1 MERVSLTMKNKV
13 SFCTSLLLVVALLT
27 PVLCL
32 AASAANKIPVINIIG
47 ERAVEVWKEDGT
59 HYEPTGDAADAV
71 VDGAVQELVPLFIK
85 AVLTNN
91 YDEWSRKALEKLT
104 PIYDEIRPNPDG
116 SLPENTGIY
125 YAAVNVPTTEAQV
138 PAPEQVN
145 SYYPFAWDYR
155 LSPLDAADQLKT
167 YIGWVKAKTGS
178 DKVVIVSRC
187 GSTSLPAA
195 YLYKYG
201 TADIEKLIFACS
213 TLPGVSY
220 ADTLLSGNV
229 YISGDALYNR
239 VSYRDDFSSL
249 NENLRKFLSA
259 LLYAMAENGGMDDAN
274 GIINYAYGKIKDSFV
289 APFLRSYYGICGN
302 YVASVGDHYD
312 DYRDYVFPTDELKA
326 EYAAIL
332 AKTDEYHYNV
342 QAKIR
347 ELLTAAAEDGVSV
360 NFIVTYGEPTDW
372 PIGENSS
379 RVGDELMDANA
390 QSLGATAV
398 NYGETLP
405 DAYVAAREAQGLGGF
420 ISPDHQIDAST
431 CLFPETTWFIK
442 NMRHAFFENDLH
454 DFIRM
459 IAWTDDFTVDSDPD
473 RPRFLTVVGDHA
485 GLAPAA
491 AENENDLDPAANRPD
506 MHNAGG
512 FFARIIAFYA
522 KLISRI
528 FNFFHQFRIR

>member
-1 MERVSLTMKNKV
+1 MKKALPRYL
-13 SFCTSLLLVVALLT
+13 SLLLAAALLLAVCA
-27 PVLCL
+27 PMAL
-32 AASAANKIPVINIIG
+32 AADRTPVINIEG
-47 ERAVEVWKEDGT
+47 EKTIDVWNEDGT
-59 HYEPTGDAADAV
+59 HYAPTESAADAV
-71 VDGAVQELVPLFIK
+71 VDDAVQELVPLFIK
-85 AVLTNN
+85 AVLTND
-91 YDEWSRKALEKLT
+91 YTEWSRRALEKLT
-104 PIYDEIRPNPDG
+104 PIYDDIRPDPDG
-116 SLPENTGIY
+116 SLPENTHPWYGDSGH
-125 YAAVNVPTTEAQV
+125 AGVTAV

-145 SYYPFAWDYR
+145 YYYSYAWDFR
-155 LSPLDAADQLKT
+155 RSPLDEAEDLHS
-167 YIGWVKAKTGS
+167 YIALVKAKTGAS
-178 DKVVIVSRC
+178 KVVIVSRC
-187 GSTSLPAA
+187 GSTSLAAA

-220 ADTLLSGNV
+220 VDEILSGNV

-239 VSYRDDFSSL
+239 VSYREDLSSL
-249 NENLRKFLSA
+249 NKNLRKFLSA

-274 GIINYAYGKIKDSFV
+274 GIINDAYGKIKDSFV

-302 YVASVGDHYD
+302 YVATVGSRYD
-312 DYRDYVFPTDELKA
+312 AYRDYIFPTAELKA

-379 RVGDELMDANA
+379 RVGDELMDATS
-390 QSLGATAV
+390 QSLGATTV

-420 ISPDHQIDAST
+420 ISPDRQIDAST

-442 NMRHAFFENDLH
+442 NMRHNFFLNDLH

-459 IAWTDDFTVDSDPD
+459 IAWTDDFTVDSNPD
-473 RPRFLTVVGDHA
+473 RPRFLTVVGNHA

-491 AENENDLDPAANRPD
+491 AVNENDLDPNVNQPEMRSV
-506 MHNAGG
+506 GG
-512 FFARIIAFYA
+512 FFARIIAFYTRLLA
-522 KLISRI
+522 RL
-528 FNFFHQFRIR
+528 FNFFNQFRIR